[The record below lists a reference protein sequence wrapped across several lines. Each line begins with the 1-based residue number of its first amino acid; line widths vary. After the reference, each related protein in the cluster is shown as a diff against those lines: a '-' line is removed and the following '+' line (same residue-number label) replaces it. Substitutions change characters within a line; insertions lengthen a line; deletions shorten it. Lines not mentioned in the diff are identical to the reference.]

1 MAKKPKP
8 EWGKSYP
15 GTGGKELVSQ
25 EQALQLAKL
34 VNVPASQMNSFLEE
48 LFHIFHAFEIDDYLQ
63 QHETR

>member
-15 GTGGKELVSQ
+15 GLSGNELVSQ

-34 VNVPASQMNSFLEE
+34 ANVPASQMNSFLEE
-48 LFHIFHAFEIDDYLQ
+48 LFQIIHALRPMITCNGKK
-63 QHETR
+63 HR